1 MHHHRKQQ
9 GLVDNDQD
17 ELPVLAGITVLPP
30 VFLCSVEAPSMS
42 AQKNLSHIF
51 FDNNFLFF
59 VTVTATLDDSRRSS
73 IKILKEDHICKPML
87 LPNYKGTMHI

>member
-1 MHHHRKQQ
+1 LYFFIQPYV

-42 AQKNLSHIF
+42 AQKNLELALACMQREDPSLSVLKIYF
-51 FDNNFLFF
+51 FNSF
-59 VTVTATLDDSRRSS
+59 
-73 IKILKEDHICKPML
+73 KKW
-87 LPNYKGTMHI
+87 

>member
-1 MHHHRKQQ
+1 MATIKMHHHRKKQ

-42 AQKNLSHIF
+42 AQKNLE
-51 FDNNFLFF
+51 L
-59 VTVTATLDDSRRSS
+59 ALACMQRC
-73 IKILKEDHICKPML
+73 ILMVAILAVEML
-87 LPNYKGTMHI
+87 VVIVSLVCV

>member
-42 AQKNLSHIF
+42 AQKNLELALACMQREDPSLSVLKIKYIF
-51 FDNNFLFF
+51 LIVLKSGHYRNRSVVISMNN
-59 VTVTATLDDSRRSS
+59 
-73 IKILKEDHICKPML
+73 
-87 LPNYKGTMHI
+87 

>member
-1 MHHHRKQQ
+1 MATIKMHHHRKKQ

-42 AQKNLSHIF
+42 AQKNLELALACMQREDPSLSVLKIYF
-51 FDNNFLFF
+51 FNSF
-59 VTVTATLDDSRRSS
+59 
-73 IKILKEDHICKPML
+73 KKW
-87 LPNYKGTMHI
+87 